1 MIVRPKSSLIPS
13 PREAAAWVGGLGRG
27 ALVYAA
33 IAAMS
38 LAAAAAGCSK
48 GHGETEAGGQGEK
61 PRDFIRYDPNHAPHD
76 FIKIETVQEAS
87 GASSISLPGRVS
99 FDEDHTQRV
108 ASPIDGRAVA
118 ILVKAGD
125 RVRAGQPLLQLSSP
139 SVGQIQADA
148 QKAASDLGVSEK
160 AAERVH
166 KLQAEGAVAEKEVAQ
181 AEGELRKARSDHA
194 RATAQLKS
202 LGVSASDPAV
212 NAALRAQIAGVVV
225 ERNVLVGQEVRAD
238 QATPLLTISSLDT
251 VWVLADAYEQDLG
264 LVAEGDPVRV
274 QVPAYPGEKFAG
286 KVGHIGDVVDPAT
299 RTVKIRCIVP
309 NKDHRLKAEM
319 FAKVDV
325 SDNGRRKVMSI
336 ASKAVLTDGDKT
348 FLIVATEGN
357 VFRVRRVEVG
367 PETEGRIRVLAGL
380 VPGEKVVTE
389 GAIFMKREIEN
400 Q

>member
-1 MIVRPKSSLIPS
+1 MTRPRFATL
-13 PREAAAWVGGLGRG
+13 AVNFAG
-27 ALVYAA
+27 
-33 IAAMS
+33 
-38 LAAAAAGCSK
+38 LAALSAALAAGCSK
-48 GHGETEAGGQGEK
+48 GHGETEAGGTGEK

-87 GASSISLPGRVS
+87 GATSISLPGRVS

-108 ASPIDGRAVA
+108 ASPIDGRAVS

-125 RVRAGQPLLQLSSP
+125 RVRSGQPLVQLSSP
-139 SVGQIQADA
+139 NVGQIQADA
-148 QKAASDLGVSEK
+148 QKAMSDLTVSQK
-160 AAERVH
+160 ATERVH
-166 KLQAEGAVAEKEVAQ
+166 KLQAEGAVADKEVAQ
-181 AEGELRKARSDHA
+181 SEGELRKARSDYA
-194 RATAQLKS
+194 RATAQLKA
-202 LGVSASDPAV
+202 LGVSPSDPAV

-238 QATPLLTISSLDT
+238 QATPLLTISSLES

-264 LVAEGDPVRV
+264 LVAEGDTVSI

-299 RTVKIRCIVP
+299 RTVKIRCVVP
-309 NKDHRLKAEM
+309 NKDHRLKPEM

-325 SDNGRRKVMSI
+325 SDSGRRKVMSI
-336 ASKAVLTDGDKT
+336 PAKAVLTDGDKT
-348 FLIVATEGN
+348 FVIVATEGN
-357 VFRVRRVEVG
+357 VFRVRRVDVG
-367 PETEGRIRVLAGL
+367 PEVDGRIRVFGGIT
-380 VPGEKVVTE
+380 PGEKIVTE

>member
-1 MIVRPKSSLIPS
+1 MTARTRSVLF
-13 PREAAAWVGGLGRG
+13 AAGVA
-27 ALVYAA
+27 ALFAPA
-33 IAAMS
+33 I
-38 LAAAAAGCSK
+38 GCSK
-48 GHGETEAGGQGEK
+48 GHGETESGAQGER

-76 FIKIETVQEAS
+76 FIKIETVAEAS

-125 RVRAGQPLLQLSSP
+125 RVRSGQPLVQLSSP

-148 QKAASDLGVSEK
+148 QKALSDLNVSEK
-160 AAERVH
+160 SAERVH

-181 AEGELRKARSDHA
+181 SEGELRKARSDYA

-202 LGVSASDPAV
+202 LGVSPSDPTV
-212 NAALRAQIAGVVV
+212 NAALRAQIAGVVI

-264 LVAEGDPVRV
+264 LIAEGDPVTI

-286 KVGHIGDVVDPAT
+286 RVGHIGEVVDPAT

-309 NKDHRLKAEM
+309 NKDHRLKPEM
-319 FAKVDV
+319 FAKIDI

-336 ASKAVLTDGDKT
+336 ASKAVLADGDKT
-348 FLIVATEGN
+348 YVIVATEGN
-357 VFRVRRVEVG
+357 VFRIRRIDVG
-367 PETEGRIRVLAGL
+367 PDVDGRIRVLGGL
-380 VPGEKVVTE
+380 SPGEKIVTE

>member
-1 MIVRPKSSLIPS
+1 MTVSSRSQVVSAAVVARVLAPALS
-13 PREAAAWVGGLGRG
+13 LSLAVFAAA
-27 ALVYAA
+27 
-33 IAAMS
+33 
-38 LAAAAAGCSK
+38 CSK
-48 GHGETEAGGQGEK
+48 SHGETEGGGGGEK

-76 FIKIETVQEAS
+76 FIKIETVQEVS
-87 GASSISLPGRVS
+87 GATSISLPGRVS

-108 ASPIDGRAVA
+108 ASPIDGRAVT

-148 QKAASDLGVSEK
+148 QKALSDLSVSEK
-160 AAERVH
+160 ATERVH

-181 AEGELRKARSDHA
+181 SEGDLRKARSDHA
-194 RATAQLKS
+194 RATAQLKA
-202 LGVSASDPAV
+202 LGVSPSDPAV

-238 QATPLLTISSLDT
+238 QGTPLLTISSLDV
-251 VWVLADAYEQDLG
+251 VWVMADVYEQDLG
-264 LVAEGDPVRV
+264 LVAEGDAVTI

-286 KVGHIGDVVDPAT
+286 RVGHIGDVVDPAT
-299 RTVKIRCIVP
+299 RTVKIRCVVP
-309 NKDHRLKAEM
+309 NRDHRLKPEM

-325 SDNGRRKVMSI
+325 ADNGRRKLIGI
-336 ASKAVLTDGDKT
+336 ATKAVLTDGDKT
-348 FLIVATEGN
+348 YVIVATEGN
-357 VFRVRRVEVG
+357 VFRLHRVDVG
-367 PETEGRIRVLAGL
+367 PESEGHIRVLGGL
-380 VPGEKVVTE
+380 TPGEKIVTE

>member
-1 MIVRPKSSLIPS
+1 MTVRFRSVLFLV
-13 PREAAAWVGGLGRG
+13 AVG
-27 ALVYAA
+27 APFAP
-33 IAAMS
+33 
-38 LAAAAAGCSK
+38 AGGCTK
-48 GHGETEAGGQGEK
+48 GHGETESGAQGEK
-61 PRDFIRYDPNHAPHD
+61 ARDFIRYDPNHAPHD
-76 FIKIETVQEAS
+76 FIKIETVAEAS

-125 RVRAGQPLLQLSSP
+125 RVRSGQPLVQLSSP

-148 QKAASDLGVSEK
+148 QKALSDLNVSEK
-160 AAERVH
+160 SAERVH

-181 AEGELRKARSDHA
+181 SEGELRKARSDYA

-202 LGVSASDPAV
+202 LGVSPSDPTV
-212 NAALRAQIAGVVV
+212 NAALRAQIAGVVI

-264 LVAEGDPVRV
+264 LIAEGDPVTI

-286 KVGHIGDVVDPAT
+286 RVGHVGEMVDPAT
-299 RTVKIRCIVP
+299 RTVKIRCIAA
-309 NKDHRLKAEM
+309 NKDHRLKPEM
-319 FAKVDV
+319 FAKIDI

-336 ASKAVLTDGDKT
+336 ASKAVLADGDKT
-348 FLIVATEGN
+348 YVIVATEGN
-357 VFRVRRVEVG
+357 VFRIRRIDVG
-367 PETEGRIRVLAGL
+367 PDVDGRIRVLGGL
-380 VPGEKVVTE
+380 SPGEKIVTE

>member
-1 MIVRPKSSLIPS
+1 MTVPSRLIAS
-13 PREAAAWVGGLGRG
+13 IGF
-27 ALVYAA
+27 
-33 IAAMS
+33 IAVCAF
-38 LAAAAAGCSK
+38 AAGCSK
-48 GHGETEAGGQGEK
+48 GHGETESGAAGEK
-61 PRDFIRYDPNHAPHD
+61 ARDFIRYDPNHAPHD
-76 FIKIETVQEAS
+76 FMKVETVQEAS

-108 ASPIDGRAVA
+108 ASPIDGRAVS

-125 RVRAGQPLLQLSSP
+125 RVRSGQPLVQLSSP
-139 SVGQIQADA
+139 NVGLVQADA
-148 QKAASDLGVSEK
+148 QKAMTDLSVAEK
-160 AAERVH
+160 ATERVH

-181 AEGELRKARSDHA
+181 SEGDLRKARADYA

-202 LGVSASDPAV
+202 LGVSPSDPAV
-212 NAALRAQIAGVVV
+212 NAALRAQITGVVI

-264 LVAEGDPVRV
+264 LIAEGDAVMI

-286 KVGHIGDVVDPAT
+286 KVGHIGEVVDSAT

-309 NKDHRLKAEM
+309 NKDHRLKPEM
-319 FAKVDV
+319 FAKVEV
-325 SDNGRRKVMSI
+325 SDGGHRKVMTV

-348 FLIVATEGN
+348 YVIVATEGN
-357 VFRVRRVEVG
+357 VFRIRRVDVG
-367 PETEGRIRVLAGL
+367 PESDGRVRVLGGIT
-380 VPGEKVVTE
+380 PGEKIVTE